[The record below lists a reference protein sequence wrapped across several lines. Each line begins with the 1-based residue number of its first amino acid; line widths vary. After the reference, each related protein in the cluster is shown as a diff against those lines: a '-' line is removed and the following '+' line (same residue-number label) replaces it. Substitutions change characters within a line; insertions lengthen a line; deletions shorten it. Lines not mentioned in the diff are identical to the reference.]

1 MNGEDSRVHG
11 PTRGPQATFGC
22 EKQESSRRSGHS
34 VQEPTDLHPVLA
46 GRAPDPT
53 RTEVGE
59 EELLQAVRGLAF
71 PEQRQ
76 EEIACRP

>member
-1 MNGEDSRVHG
+1 MNGEESSVHG
-11 PTRGPQATFGC
+11 PARGPQATFGC
-22 EKQESSRRSGHS
+22 EKQESSQRSGHS
-34 VQEPTDLHPVLA
+34 VHEHTDLHPMLA
-46 GRAPDPT
+46 GHAPNPT
-53 RTEVGE
+53 PTEVGK